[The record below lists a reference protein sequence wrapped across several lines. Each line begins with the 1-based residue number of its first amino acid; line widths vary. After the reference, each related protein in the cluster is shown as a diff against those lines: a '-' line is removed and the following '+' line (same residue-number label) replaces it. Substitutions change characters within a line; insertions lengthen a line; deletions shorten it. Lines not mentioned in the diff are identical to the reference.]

1 MTASCPRL
9 LRFCLLLM
17 VLEDF
22 FLTSEALEEP
32 DPMTCKVEEGEIMSL
47 FEQSYAMKDSE
58 WLKKI

>member
-22 FLTSEALEEP
+22 FFPSEALEEP
-32 DPMTCKVEEGEIMSL
+32 DPMTYTMKQGEMMNS
-47 FEQSYAMKDSE
+47 FEQAMPNA
-58 WLKKI
+58 I